1 VKALSLWQPWASL
14 IAVGGKR
21 IETRH
26 WPAPSWLVGQR
37 IAIHAAKRESE
48 LWMCMRAPFA
58 LYLPDPDLLPRGY
71 VIATARLDRCPEMT
85 PAAIEMLERNQPEEH
100 AFGLYEPGR
109 FAWVLQDVR
118 RLVEPVAF
126 RGRQGLFDVPDE
138 IAGLATVPAAVE
150 QTAS

>member
-26 WPAPSWLVGQR
+26 WPAPSWLV
-37 IAIHAAKRESE
+37 
-48 LWMCMRAPFA
+48 
-58 LYLPDPDLLPRGY
+58 
-71 VIATARLDRCPEMT
+71 
-85 PAAIEMLERNQPEEH
+85 
-100 AFGLYEPGR
+100 GLYEPGR